1 MLEAYRERRDYVVER
16 LRNIPGVEFTE
27 PTGAFYAFFRYPQ
40 SLPSTEML
48 ERFQDH
54 GVILRAG
61 SEYGPS
67 GEGHLR
73 LSFAAD
79 LATLKTALDR
89 IEQGILE
96 IQG

>member
-1 MLEAYRERRDYVVER
+1 MLKRFREY
-16 LRNIPGVEFTE
+16 
-27 PTGAFYAFFRYPQ
+27 
-40 SLPSTEML
+40 
-48 ERFQDH
+48 

-79 LATLKTALDR
+79 LATLEAGLDR